1 MLMKK
6 RVAIIG
12 GGLSG
17 LSTAAHLLLAAPEHY
32 SIELFEGAP
41 FLGGQCASWL
51 DAKGRP
57 VETGIHLDFPWYHN
71 KDALFAAIG
80 RPLPL
85 KETDGNYYVC
95 NGATGKIDTLLA
107 GKSVFKTL
115 RGLATFPGLSPRER
129 LQLTGLIWRIM
140 RMDNHTAESFDHLS
154 VEEFLDTQKASPA
167 IKHQLALEA
176 VTIQGLRP
184 EAASAASFIKFLRTM
199 YGSMGKFETT
209 FFGAPLSDALIN
221 PLAEF
226 IISRGGQ
233 IHLGRAAQAVTRG
246 PAGSLHLL
254 TSNQQVAQ
262 FDHVI
267 FAIPGYAVP
276 PLLPVELQAQPPFV
290 SLTRL
295 SETPIITITLWYEA
309 PVFQDGN
316 VYISQRDRTHGPIF
330 DAVADKAHHWKDW
343 PGLKTKGSILQVL
356 IDAAD
361 DVAHLTDA
369 ELIDQSLQDLARF
382 FPGCAGKKPID
393 ATVLRLKNTY
403 CGTRPGFWSHI
414 PRQHHT
420 GITGL
425 WLAGDY
431 TDGVYHYGMESA
443 VISGKAVANNILQE
457 INHAGFEI
465 LHPDYLPFVRP

>member
-1 MLMKK
+1 MKK

-71 KDALFAAIG
+71 KDALFVAIG

-95 NGATGKIDTLLA
+95 NGATGKIDTLSA

-140 RMDNHTAESFDHLS
+140 RMDDRTAESFDHLS
-154 VEEFLDTQKASPA
+154 VEKFLDTQKASPA

-184 EAASAASFIKFLRTM
+184 EDASAASFIKFLRTM
-199 YGSMGKFETT
+199 YGSMGKFDTA

-226 IISRGGQ
+226 ITSRVRYVCWQRHGGGGHQ
-233 IHLGRAAQAVTRG
+233 LIPLLHDNLLACGEAQQPVRLAVY
-246 PAGSLHLL
+246 P
-254 TSNQQVAQ
+254 VAQ
-262 FDHVI
+262 
-267 FAIPGYAVP
+267 G
-276 PLLPVELQAQPPFV
+276 Q
-290 SLTRL
+290 
-295 SETPIITITLWYEA
+295 
-309 PVFQDGN
+309 
-316 VYISQRDRTHGPIF
+316 
-330 DAVADKAHHWKDW
+330 
-343 PGLKTKGSILQVL
+343 
-356 IDAAD
+356 
-361 DVAHLTDA
+361 
-369 ELIDQSLQDLARF
+369 
-382 FPGCAGKKPID
+382 
-393 ATVLRLKNTY
+393 
-403 CGTRPGFWSHI
+403 
-414 PRQHHT
+414 
-420 GITGL
+420 
-425 WLAGDY
+425 
-431 TDGVYHYGMESA
+431 
-443 VISGKAVANNILQE
+443 
-457 INHAGFEI
+457 
-465 LHPDYLPFVRP
+465 

>member
-1 MLMKK
+1 MKK

-140 RMDNHTAESFDHLS
+140 RMDDRTAESFDHLS

-199 YGSMGKFETT
+199 YGSMGKFDTT

-226 IISRGGQ
+226 IISREGQ
-233 IHLGRAAQAVTRG
+233 IHLGRAAKAVTRG
-246 PAGSLHLL
+246 PAGSLHLQ
-254 TSNQQVAQ
+254 SA
-262 FDHVI
+262 
-267 FAIPGYAVP
+267 G
-276 PLLPVELQAQPPFV
+276 
-290 SLTRL
+290 R
-295 SETPIITITLWYEA
+295 
-309 PVFQDGN
+309 
-316 VYISQRDRTHGPIF
+316 
-330 DAVADKAHHWKDW
+330 
-343 PGLKTKGSILQVL
+343 SI
-356 IDAAD
+356 
-361 DVAHLTDA
+361 
-369 ELIDQSLQDLARF
+369 
-382 FPGCAGKKPID
+382 
-393 ATVLRLKNTY
+393 
-403 CGTRPGFWSHI
+403 
-414 PRQHHT
+414 
-420 GITGL
+420 
-425 WLAGDY
+425 
-431 TDGVYHYGMESA
+431 
-443 VISGKAVANNILQE
+443 
-457 INHAGFEI
+457 
-465 LHPDYLPFVRP
+465 